1 MDKNIFEL
9 MMGLYGVNGFAVLVY
24 LSIDGILGTAM
35 AMGFS
40 VFFTYKVIEAY
51 STSSGI
57 KSE

>member
-1 MDKNIFEL
+1 MVAAYVI
-9 MMGLYGVNGFAVLVY
+9 NGFAALIY
-24 LSIDGILGTAM
+24 LSIDGILGTIM
-35 AMGFS
+35 AIVFS